1 MLQGQPSAHE
11 AGIDCDAERRR
22 RFAQIDAHYQDRYR
36 QLQQRGEAPYRN
48 TRLGAWAASIGA
60 NTFEFFSRIQLDNA
74 RLCIDLGSGD
84 GIVVCIAGLFT
95 RAVGIEIDPA
105 FCSLARQAV
114 QRLDLNGRVSI
125 LCADYRTQRIR
136 AADCLYLYP
145 DKPVAETAALLVGWQ
160 GRLVIA
166 GAHFPPDHFVP
177 VQRLDLN
184 RDRLVVYRHG

>member
-1 MLQGQPSAHE
+1 MLQGQPSAPE
-11 AGIDCDAERRR
+11 AGSGCDAERRR
-22 RFAQIDAHYQDRYR
+22 RFAQIDAHYQDLYR
-36 QLQQRGEAPYRN
+36 QMQQRGEVPYRN
-48 TRLGAWAASIGA
+48 TQLGAWAASIGA
-60 NTFEFFSRIQLDNA
+60 NTFDFFSRIQLDKV

-84 GIVVCIAGLFT
+84 GIVACIAGLFT

-105 FCSLARQAV
+105 LCSLASRAV
-114 QRLDLNGRVSI
+114 QRLRLDQQVSI

-145 DKPVAETAALLVGWQ
+145 DKPVAETEALLVGWP

-166 GAHFPPDHFVP
+166 GAHFPPENFVP
-177 VQRLDLN
+177 VERLQMN